1 MTQEIKPIREFLKQ
15 WKERA
20 YNFYMTTLKAYNDAR
35 KEIYKI
41 QDSETYRERMSELY
55 ESVPKFVYRDL
66 TGRSDEDTKEY
77 LNKVLDREV
86 ESKYKIFINRINK
99 IDGEVEDT
107 TNLHIG
113 INGEI
118 NGFIKCKT
126 CNIEINTIHAGG
138 YNIQCSHYRVLV
150 KKLNKGEV
158 N

>member
-66 TGRSDEDTKEY
+66 TGRGNETEEY

-86 ESKYKIFINRINK
+86 ESKYKQFINRINK
-99 IDGEVEDT
+99 IDSNIEDT
-107 TNLHIG
+107 ANLYIG
-113 INGEI
+113 VNGEI
-118 NGFIKCKT
+118 NGYIKCKS
-126 CNIEINTIHAGG
+126 CNIKVTTVYAGG
-138 YNIQCSHYRVLV
+138 YNIQCLHYRVLV

-158 N
+158 K